1 MNYAAL
7 AATAQRL
14 LKLGSD
20 KRTIT
25 INRYAP
31 TRNSATGAITEGA
44 AVLTA
49 TPYAV
54 ELPAA
59 KGLSLFEAQM
69 KEQSLTIEQLRF
81 FVIEAIGQTFAPL
94 PQDEVVID
102 GTSWPIKGVDGC
114 TPATVALTYN
124 IMVAK

>member
-7 AATAQRL
+7 ATTAQ
-14 LKLGSD
+14 KLIKQAG
-20 KRTIT
+20 RTIT

-31 TRNSATGAITEGA
+31 SRNSGTGAITKGGT
-44 AVLTA
+44 VDFC

-59 KGLSLFEAQM
+59 KGLQVFESQIKAESLVIQ
-69 KEQSLTIEQLRF
+69 QLRF
-81 FVIEAIGQTFAPL
+81 FVIEAVGQTFAPL
-94 PQDEVVID
+94 PMDEVEID
-102 GTSWPIKGVDGC
+102 GAIWPIKGVNGC
-114 TPATVALTYN
+114 TPATVPLTYN

>member
-7 AATAQRL
+7 ATRAQ
-14 LKLGSD
+14 KLIKQAG
-20 KRTIT
+20 RIIT

-31 TRNSATGAITEGA
+31 SRNSSTGAVTKGSA
-44 AVLTA
+44 TLTA

-59 KGLSLFEAQM
+59 KGLQMFESQIKAESLVIQ
-69 KEQSLTIEQLRF
+69 QLRF
-81 FVIEAIGQTFAPL
+81 FVIEAGGQTFAPM
-94 PQDEVVID
+94 PQDEAVID
-102 GTSWPIKGVDGC
+102 GAAWPIKGVNGC
-114 TPATVALTYN
+114 TPATTPLTYN